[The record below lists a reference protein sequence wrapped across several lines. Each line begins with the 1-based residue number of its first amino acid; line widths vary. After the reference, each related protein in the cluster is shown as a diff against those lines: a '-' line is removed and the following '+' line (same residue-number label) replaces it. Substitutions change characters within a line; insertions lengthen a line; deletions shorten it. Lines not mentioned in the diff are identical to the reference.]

1 MLLRIYLRQLD
12 LTKSSRSGP
21 IMMASC
27 YVKYLKQDLVL
38 ISKSWIWCESNK
50 ENKFAVIF
58 HTFHRLLTSSSSRN
72 VLVYQI
78 EKDAEGWRMETMSR
92 LVGHRRMVTCLD
104 VQEDKIMTGSLD
116 KTVRLWSASST
127 NNDCL
132 TYLQDALLE
141 GHFIK
146 VKIQAEYLS
155 MIFVWR

>member
-1 MLLRIYLRQLD
+1 M
-12 LTKSSRSGP
+12 
-21 IMMASC
+21 
-27 YVKYLKQDLVL
+27 
-38 ISKSWIWCESNK
+38 
-50 ENKFAVIF
+50 
-58 HTFHRLLTSSSSRN
+58 
-72 VLVYQI
+72 VYQI

-116 KTVRLWSASST
+116 KTVRLWTSSST
-127 NNDCL
+127 NNDCCL

-155 MIFVWR
+155 MIFA